1 MLLGASLDSY
11 YQALEIKLNI
21 HNFKY
26 ERAGKQH
33 FTTGKQVLIPKA
45 HNKDE
50 RHTHVPTRSCLTLFL
65 ELRKT
70 NWQVGHLEDFITSCY
85 LLCNHARGSNHG
97 QAAIVNLLGLHLRE
111 FLGIRRL
118 EAKWIKA
125 EVSRHTVGTN
135 RPPFFD

>member
-1 MLLGASLDSY
+1 MLLGAILDSY

-26 ERAGKQH
+26 ERAGEQH

-50 RHTHVPTRSCLTLFL
+50 RSCLTLFL

-70 NWQVGHLEDFITSCY
+70 NWQDGHLEDLITSCY
-85 LLCNHARGSNHG
+85 LLCNHASGSNHG
-97 QAAIVNLLGLHLRE
+97 QSAIVNLLGLHL
-111 FLGIRRL
+111 
-118 EAKWIKA
+118 
-125 EVSRHTVGTN
+125 
-135 RPPFFD
+135 

>member
-1 MLLGASLDSY
+1 MLLGARLDSY

-26 ERAGKQH
+26 ERAGEQH

-70 NWQVGHLEDFITSCY
+70 NWQVGHLEDLITSCY
-85 LLCNHARGSNHG
+85 LLCNHASGSNHG
-97 QAAIVNLLGLHLRE
+97 QAAIVNLLGLHL
-111 FLGIRRL
+111 
-118 EAKWIKA
+118 
-125 EVSRHTVGTN
+125 
-135 RPPFFD
+135 